1 MIKQLGQED
10 RVEEVQKGVEGI
22 VLTSQTNKVKKTYS
36 EMVARHKDFLEKY
49 EGQKTVLD
57 ALKEEEEKVSKE
69 IQGSIPKITRCLAS
83 LQQNA
88 LRPDSG
94 SSSDYIEQMISA
106 EEYEKKPGYRAR
118 IKALRLVACTIN
130 SLEIKAGGDV
140 DSFLHKK

>member
-1 MIKQLGQED
+1 M
-10 RVEEVQKGVEGI
+10 
-22 VLTSQTNKVKKTYS
+22 KKTYS

-69 IQGSIPKITRCLAS
+69 IQGSIPKITQCLAS

-130 SLEIKAGGDV
+130 
-140 DSFLHKK
+140 

>member
-1 MIKQLGQED
+1 M
-10 RVEEVQKGVEGI
+10 
-22 VLTSQTNKVKKTYS
+22 KKTYS

-69 IQGSIPKITRCLAS
+69 IQGSIPKITQCLAS

-106 EEYEKKPGYRAR
+106 EEYEKKPGYRAW

-130 SLEIKAGGDV
+130 SLVFYNID
-140 DSFLHKK
+140 